1 MEVFLKK
8 QFQIRYLDLDFQGKL
23 KPEFLLN
30 YLMDSAAEHAT
41 KLGVGVS
48 DLFRLNLTWVLSRWH
63 IHISRYARAGE
74 KITITTW
81 PSTRQGRFSMREFDV
96 LDSGGGTIKA
106 TTSWLAVDL
115 KSKRPVKL
123 DSFLPDFP
131 LRSDRALA
139 DDFPP
144 LPKLEKSDLEQ
155 RFPVK
160 KSDLDLNH
168 HVNSTIYIHWALE
181 TVPEDVLFKLRPAE
195 IEINYRA
202 EAFYGDH
209 VISQTQVVGEGKAP
223 EFVHQLVRVKD
234 GKELAILKTIWK
246 TF

>member
-1 MEVFLKK
+1 MEVILKK
-8 QFQIRYLDLDFQGKL
+8 QFQIRYLDLDFQGKI

-63 IHISRYARAGE
+63 IHISRYAQAGE

-96 LDSGGGTIKA
+96 LDSGGGSIKA
-106 TTSWLAVDL
+106 TTSWLSVDL

-131 LRSDRALA
+131 LCPDRAIG

-144 LPKLEKSDLEQ
+144 LPDLEKADLEQ
-155 RFPVK
+155 AFPVL
-160 KSDLDLNH
+160 KSDLDLNQ
-168 HVNSTIYIHWALE
+168 HVNSTIYVHWALE
-181 TVPEDVLFKLRPAE
+181 TVPKEVLFKLRPE
-195 IEINYRA
+195 KIEINYRA
-202 EAFYGDH
+202 EAFYGDQ
-209 VISQTQVVGEGKAP
+209 ILSQTQIVAGCETP
-223 EFVHQLVRVKD
+223 QFIHQIVRAED
-234 GKELAILKTIWK
+234 GKELARLKTTWLA
-246 TF
+246 F